1 MTQALP
7 DFYDEGALVAVLTA
21 QPLEG
26 PLDYLAPE
34 GGVMA
39 GAFVEVPLGPRR
51 VLGVA
56 AFYACSMSRRCGRK
70 CRSFCAG
77 RASIR

>member
-7 DFYDEGALVAVLTA
+7 DFYDEGALVAVLTT
-21 QPLEG
+21 QPLDG

-39 GAFVEVPLGPRR
+39 GAFVVGAAPGAGCGLGAGARR
-51 VLGVA
+51 
-56 AFYACSMSRRCGRK
+56 
-70 CRSFCAG
+70 
-77 RASIR
+77 I